1 MGQSYYNS
9 WGPLKP
15 MNTFRVN
22 FDDGDHLVTGFRGT
36 LEEAQAYYVG
46 KSFEKRDET
55 MHKGVSVEQIH

>member
-1 MGQSYYNS
+1 
-9 WGPLKP
+9 